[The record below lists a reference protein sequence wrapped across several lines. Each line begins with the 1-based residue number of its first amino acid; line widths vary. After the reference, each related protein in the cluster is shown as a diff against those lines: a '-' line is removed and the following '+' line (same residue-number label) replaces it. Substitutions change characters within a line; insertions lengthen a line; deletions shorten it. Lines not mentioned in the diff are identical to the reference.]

1 MTREQFVDLVRRV
14 SIRRLSV
21 FVTFL
26 EGVYRPENANYALCI
41 KASGLISGALDEVL
55 EYLLSLAAN
64 ETPQPGLEIT
74 NYATSGIQAPM
85 PNDGLAVVG
94 HVDNILPDLFDW
106 DATDLMDM
114 NNWMLNIDW
123 TNASGGV

>member
-1 MTREQFVDLVRRV
+1 MNRVQFVDLVRRV

-64 ETPQPGLEIT
+64 DIQQAEPEVTSNYITGVQDPVTNVGLE
-74 NYATSGIQAPM
+74 
-85 PNDGLAVVG
+85 VVG
-94 HVDNILPDLFDW
+94 QADGSLLDLFDW
-106 DATDLMDM
+106 DAANFMDM
-114 NNWMLNIDW
+114 NNWIEGIDW

>member
-1 MTREQFVDLVRRV
+1 MNRVQFVDLVRRV

-64 ETPQPGLEIT
+64 DTQQAEPEV
-74 NYATSGIQAPM
+74 TSNFMTGVQDPVS
-85 PNDGLAVVG
+85 NLGLAAVG
-94 HVDNILPDLFDW
+94 HADNSLLDLFDW
-106 DATDLMDM
+106 DAANLMDM
-114 NNWMLNIDW
+114 NNWIECVDW
-123 TNASGGV
+123 TNASGEV

>member
-1 MTREQFVDLVRRV
+1 MSRAQFVDLVRRV

-41 KASGLISGALDEVL
+41 KASGLISSALDEVL

-64 ETPQPGLEIT
+64 DTLQPGLEIT
-74 NYATSGIQAPM
+74 GYSTSGVREPM
-85 PNDGLAVVG
+85 PSDGLAVVG
-94 HVDNILPDLFDW
+94 HTDNTLPDLFDW

-114 NNWMLNIDW
+114 TNWMEGIDW
-123 TNASGGV
+123 ANASGGV

>member
-1 MTREQFVDLVRRV
+1 MSRVEFVDLARRV

-41 KASGLISGALDEVL
+41 KASELISGALDEVL

-64 ETPQPGLEIT
+64 DTPQTGPGVT
-74 NYATSGIQAPM
+74 NNLTTAQQNSTADVGFA
-85 PNDGLAVVG
+85 AVEAA
-94 HVDNILPDLFDW
+94 DNTLLDMFDW
-106 DATDLMDM
+106 DAANLLDM
-114 NNWMLNIDW
+114 NNWMGGIDW
-123 TNASGGV
+123 TNVSGGV

>member
-1 MTREQFVDLVRRV
+1 MNRVQFVDLVRRV

-26 EGVYRPENANYALCI
+26 EGVYRPENANYALCL

-64 ETPQPGLEIT
+64 DAQETGPEV
-74 NYATSGIQAPM
+74 TSNFVTGVQDPV
-85 PNDGLAVVG
+85 PNVGLAAVG
-94 HVDNILPDLFDW
+94 HADNSLLDLFDW
-106 DATDLMDM
+106 DAVNLMDM
-114 NNWMLNIDW
+114 NNWMEGIDW

>member
-1 MTREQFVDLVRRV
+1 MNRVQFVDLVRRV

-64 ETPQPGLEIT
+64 DIQRAEPEVTSNFITGVQVPVSNVGLE
-74 NYATSGIQAPM
+74 
-85 PNDGLAVVG
+85 VVG
-94 HVDNILPDLFDW
+94 QADGSLLDLFDW
-106 DATDLMDM
+106 DAANLIDM
-114 NNWMLNIDW
+114 NNWIEGIDW

>member
-1 MTREQFVDLVRRV
+1 MTRAQFVDLVRRV

-41 KASGLISGALDEVL
+41 KASGLISNALDEVL

-64 ETPQPGLEIT
+64 DTLQPGVEIT
-74 NYATSGIQAPM
+74 NYATSGVREPM
-85 PNDGLAVVG
+85 PSDGLAVVG
-94 HVDNILPDLFDW
+94 HADNTMPDLFDW

-123 TNASGGV
+123 ANASGGV

>member
-1 MTREQFVDLVRRV
+1 MNRVQFVDLVRRV

-64 ETPQPGLEIT
+64 DIQQAEPEVTSNFITGVQDPVSNVGLE
-74 NYATSGIQAPM
+74 
-85 PNDGLAVVG
+85 VVG
-94 HVDNILPDLFDW
+94 QADGSLLDLFDW
-106 DATDLMDM
+106 DAANLIDM
-114 NNWMLNIDW
+114 NNWIEGIDW
-123 TNASGGV
+123 TNAGGGV

>member
-1 MTREQFVDLVRRV
+1 MNRVQFVDLVRRV

-64 ETPQPGLEIT
+64 DTQQAEPEV
-74 NYATSGIQAPM
+74 TSNFMTGVQDPVS
-85 PNDGLAVVG
+85 NLGLAAVG
-94 HVDNILPDLFDW
+94 HADNSLLDLFDW
-106 DATDLMDM
+106 DAANLMDM
-114 NNWMLNIDW
+114 NNWIEGVDW
-123 TNASGGV
+123 TNASGEV

>member
-1 MTREQFVDLVRRV
+1 MNRVQFVDLVRRV

-64 ETPQPGLEIT
+64 DTGVQDPVSNL
-74 NYATSGIQAPM
+74 
-85 PNDGLAVVG
+85 GLAAVG
-94 HVDNILPDLFDW
+94 HADNSLLDLFDW
-106 DATDLMDM
+106 DAANLMDM
-114 NNWMLNIDW
+114 NNWIEGVDW
-123 TNASGGV
+123 TNASGEV

>member
-1 MTREQFVDLVRRV
+1 MTRAQFVDLVRRV
-14 SIRRLSV
+14 SIRRLSI

-41 KASGLISGALDEVL
+41 KASGLISSALDEVL

-64 ETPQPGLEIT
+64 DTLQPGLEIT
-74 NYATSGIQAPM
+74 SYSTSRIQHSM
-85 PNDGLAVVG
+85 PSDGLAAVG
-94 HVDNILPDLFDW
+94 HVDIPDLFDW

-114 NNWMLNIDW
+114 TNWMEGIDW
-123 TNASGGV
+123 ANASGGV

>member
-1 MTREQFVDLVRRV
+1 MDRVQFVDLVRRV

-64 ETPQPGLEIT
+64 DIQPSGPEMT
-74 NYATSGIQAPM
+74 NSFDAGIDST
-85 PNDGLAVVG
+85 PNDGVTVAG
-94 HVDNILPDLFDW
+94 NADNTLLDLFDW
-106 DATDLMDM
+106 DAANFMDM
-114 NNWMLNIDW
+114 NNWMDGIDW
-123 TNASGGV
+123 TDASGGV